1 MNKRVVVILPAPGW
15 EAILIFWRRN
25 LPGEQ
30 RMLGTKWKRSP
41 WQGRASGFAGDVWRV
56 KTHGGA

>member
-1 MNKRVVVILPAPGW
+1 MNKRVVVISTSPRLGGNSDLLA
-15 EAILIFWRRN
+15 EEFAR
-25 LPGEQ
+25 
-30 RMLGTKWKRSP
+30 GTKWKRSP